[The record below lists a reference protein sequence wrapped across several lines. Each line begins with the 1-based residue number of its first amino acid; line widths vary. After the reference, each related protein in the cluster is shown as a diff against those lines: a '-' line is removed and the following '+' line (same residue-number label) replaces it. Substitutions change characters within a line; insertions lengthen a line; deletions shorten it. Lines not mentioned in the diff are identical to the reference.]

1 MEGELVVVESLA
13 PEHEQGLF
21 GAAHDREL
29 WAYMPSPDA
38 YESRDRFHS
47 WMEEA
52 LAATA
57 AGDEGAWAII
67 ERASARPIGS
77 TRYLALRP
85 EHRSLEIGWTW
96 LGRPWWRTGANVE
109 TKLLLFGRAFEQLG
123 CERVELKCD
132 ARNARSRAAMEALP
146 AQFEGIH
153 RRHRALPDG
162 GWRDTAWYS
171 VIAPEWP
178 TVRTA
183 LRGRLAKKHGI
194 GAYSSSS
201 SAAAVNADPH
211 DSVTPEPPCP

>member
-1 MEGELVVVESLA
+1 MEQQPGRQDGGSLVVVEPLA
-13 PEHEQGLF
+13 PDHEEGLF
-21 GAAHDREL
+21 AAAHEREIWTYL
-29 WAYMPSPDA
+29 SALPGA
-38 YESRDRFHS
+38 YETRERFHR

-57 AGDEGAWAII
+57 SGEEGAWAII
-67 ERASARPIGS
+67 DPASGRPVGR

-132 ARNARSRAAMEALP
+132 ARNARSRASMEALP

-153 RRHRALPDG
+153 RRHIALPDG
-162 GWRDTAWYS
+162 SWRDTAWYS

-178 TVRTA
+178 SVRKK
-183 LRGRLAKKHGI
+183 LRDRLARHGI
-194 GAYSSSS
+194 SAYGT
-201 SAAAVNADPH
+201 NI
-211 DSVTPEPPCP
+211 

>member
-1 MEGELVVVESLA
+1 MPGWERLTGRMEGELVVAEPLA
-13 PEHEQGLF
+13 PEHEEGLF
-21 GAAHDREL
+21 GAGHEREL
-29 WAYMPSPDA
+29 WTYLPFPNA
-38 YESRDRFHS
+38 YESRERFHG
-47 WMEEA
+47 WIEEA
-52 LAATA
+52 LMATA

-67 ERASARPIGS
+67 DRASGMPIGS

-109 TKLLLFGRAFEQLG
+109 TKLLLLGRAFETLG
-123 CERVELKCD
+123 CERVELKTD

-178 TVRTA
+178 AVRTA
-183 LRGRLAKKHGI
+183 LRGRLAKHGI
-194 GAYSSSS
+194 TAY
-201 SAAAVNADPH
+201 VD
-211 DSVTPEPPCP
+211 

>member
-1 MEGELVVVESLA
+1 MPSWEPLTARMEGELVVVEPLA
-13 PEHEQGLF
+13 AEHEEGLL
-21 GAAHDREL
+21 AAGHDREMWSYL
-29 WAYMPSPDA
+29 TSFPGA
-38 YESRDRFHS
+38 YETAERFHR
-47 WMEEA
+47 WMEET

-109 TKLLLFGRAFEQLG
+109 TKLLLLGRAFETLG
-123 CERVELKCD
+123 CERVELKTD

-178 TVRTA
+178 AVRTA
-183 LRGRLAKKHGI
+183 LRGRLAKHGI
-194 GAYSSSS
+194 TAY
-201 SAAAVNADPH
+201 VD
-211 DSVTPEPPCP
+211 